1 MPAVRGLEDYLRTL
15 EIVEARPLHELQETT
30 IGVDVFQWLRSNNF
44 ICKEALHSALGGL
57 PITLEQRV
65 HQQLFEFHKWKIH
78 PLFVFN
84 GLKYS
89 QNARAP
95 FSSSRSRKYAAKRK
109 QAWKSMQNDNI
120 TKAIDLFSQISGYV
134 SISAQDDLIRIFC
147 RWNAMIPSRNKSL
160 NAQYEERQKNTTAPA
175 APNYFKP
182 ISWIRAPYY
191 AASQMAYLESQE
203 QMLHAVCGGCD
214 LLMFGGE
221 RVILNI
227 DFENTIYEVTDLDQV
242 LYALRVN
249 HKPYSFLDSC
259 LLSGFDASRTF
270 APLTFTAPSTDQTK
284 NKTFDKRPSRRNFSY
299 KISLDHVLN
308 KGSGI
313 GVINDYLCTFDDT
326 ASV

>member
-15 EIVEARPLHELQETT
+15 EIVEPRPLHELQETT

-57 PITLEQRV
+57 PITLEKQV
-65 HQQLFEFHKWKIH
+65 HEQLFQFHSWKIS

-109 QAWKSMQNDNI
+109 QAWKAMENNNI
-120 TKAIDLFSQISGYV
+120 QKAIDLFSQISGYV
-134 SISAQDDLIRIFC
+134 SISAQDDLIRIFS
-147 RWNAMIPSRNKSL
+147 RWNAMLSQRNKL
-160 NAQYEERQKNTTAPA
+160 LQTEYEKKKRQQPLTGIQVEK
-175 APNYFKP
+175 PNYFKP
-182 ISWIRAPYY
+182 ISWFRAPYY

-203 QMLHAVCGGCD
+203 EMLHAVCGGCD

-221 RVILNI
+221 KVILNI
-227 DFENTIYEVTDLDQV
+227 DFKTSSYEVTDLDRV
-242 LYALRVN
+242 LYALKVN
-249 HKPYSFLDSC
+249 QSPYCFIDTC

-270 APLTFTAPSTDQTK
+270 EPLTLATTLTSFKDARNGGGRKKGSA
-284 NKTFDKRPSRRNFSY
+284 RRNFSY
-299 KISLDHVLN
+299 KRM
-308 KGSGI
+308 
-313 GVINDYLCTFDDT
+313 LCNNIIL
-326 ASV
+326 AL